1 MPNPAKRFTANPARP
16 VGRYRPGKV
25 IQEEDSDEEGFE
37 TEEEEAAPK
46 PQPTRP
52 KTTVTKQKPKQHE
65 DVEDDEEGFVTE
77 DEDEEEERPSSRQTS
92 DSAHGATKD
101 TETKATATISH
112 SDIASEEE
120 SEEDSSEGDDSSE
133 SEPEPVRKFQ
143 RPTFIKKSDRNQEAT
158 HTATPAPADSMPD
171 LAEESRRRAMA
182 ELMIKDELEKAAAAR
197 LAGKKYW
204 DDDEDLAPE
213 DMVDDTDGLDP
224 VLERK
229 QWEVRELKRL
239 KRDRERIEAR
249 EKEIEE
255 LERRRNLSKEERER
269 EDSEYIAQQKEDKD
283 GRGEAG
289 FMKKY
294 YHKGAFFMDDENTKK
309 LAERDI
315 MGKAFQDDIDKS
327 TLPEYMRIRDLN
339 KLGKTGGTKYRDL
352 RSEDTGR
359 FGDEVKRWRPGDKA
373 RNVEGTI
380 GGVDERF
387 LSDRDRERL
396 GPSSSG
402 ANATA
407 VGTRKPRRS
416 TSKSQ
421 SPPGRKRSLSP
432 YNERDDKRR
441 RTEVDAS

>member
-1 MPNPAKRFTANPARP
+1 MPPPMPNPAKRFTANPARP
-16 VGRYRPGKV
+16 VGRYRPGKA

-37 TEEEEAAPK
+37 TEEE
-46 PQPTRP
+46 
-52 KTTVTKQKPKQHE
+52 KTPALPPLKRHRARQRE
-65 DVEDDEEGFVTE
+65 NSESSDEEGFVTDDEEDASSSPEADTVPTPRISNTSVSPPDALKQSPTPFEEE
-77 DEDEEEERPSSRQTS
+77 DESSEVES
-92 DSAHGATKD
+92 
-101 TETKATATISH
+101 
-112 SDIASEEE
+112 SESSES
-120 SEEDSSEGDDSSE
+120 SEED
-133 SEPEPVRKFQ
+133 PEPVRKLQ
-143 RPTFIKKSDRNQEAT
+143 RPTFIKKSDRNKNTTQS
-158 HTATPAPADSMPD
+158 ATPAPADSTPD
-171 LAEESRRRAMA
+171 PAEESRRKAMA

-213 DMVDDTDGLDP
+213 AMVDDTDGLDP

-229 QWEVRELKRL
+229 EWEVRELKRL
-239 KRDRERIEAR
+239 KRDRERIEAH

-255 LERRRNLSKEERER
+255 IERRRNLSKEERER
-269 EDSEYIAQQKEDKD
+269 EDAEYIAQQKEDKD
-283 GRGEAG
+283 GRGETG

-294 YHKGAFFMDDENTKK
+294 YHKGAFFMDDETTKM

-315 MGKAFQDDIDKS
+315 MGRSFQDEVDKS

-339 KLGKTGGTKYRDL
+339 KLGKTGGTKYKDL

-373 RNVEGTI
+373 RNADGTI

-387 LSDRDRERL
+387 LSDRERERL
-396 GPSSSG
+396 GPTSSG

-407 VGTRKPRRS
+407 VGTRRPRRS
-416 TSKSQ
+416 ATRSH
-421 SPPGRKRSLSP
+421 SPPRRKRSPSP
-432 YNERDDKRR
+432 YLDRDDKRR

>member
-1 MPNPAKRFTANPARP
+1 MPPAMPNPVKRFTANPARP
-16 VGRYRPGKV
+16 VGRYRPGKAV
-25 IQEEDSDEEGFE
+25 QEEESDEDGFE
-37 TEEEEAAPK
+37 TEEEEAPVK
-46 PQPTRP
+46 PQPRQP
-52 KTTVTKQKPKQHE
+52 QKPAKKQQMKQIAQVDE
-65 DVEDDEEGFVTE
+65 DEEGFVTE
-77 DEDEEEERPSSRQTS
+77 GEDEAEEYTSAQDATTPTIGQNSSTAH
-92 DSAHGATKD
+92 SAM
-101 TETKATATISH
+101 
-112 SDIASEEE
+112 ASEEE
-120 SEEDSSEGDDSSE
+120 SEEESSEEDESSE

-143 RPTFIKKSDRNQEAT
+143 RPTFIKKSDRNLDTAQS
-158 HTATPAPADSMPD
+158 ATPAPADSTPD
-171 LAEESRRRAMA
+171 PAEDARRKAMA

-229 QWEVRELKRL
+229 EWEVRELKRL
-239 KRDRERIEAR
+239 KRDRERIETR

-269 EDSEYIAQQKEDKD
+269 EDVEYIAQQKEDKD
-283 GRGEAG
+283 GRGETG

-294 YHKGAFFMDDENTKK
+294 YHKGAFFMDDENTKR

-315 MGKAFQDDIDKS
+315 MGKAFQDDVDKS

-359 FGDEVKRWRPGDKA
+359 FGDEVKRWRPGDKVRDA
-373 RNVEGTI
+373 DGTI
-380 GGVDERF
+380 GSVDERF
-387 LSDRDRERL
+387 MSDRDRERL
-396 GPSSSG
+396 GPTSSG

-407 VGTRKPRRS
+407 VGTRRPRRS
-416 TSKSQ
+416 TSRSR
-421 SPPGRKRSLSP
+421 SPPRRKRSSSP
-432 YNERDDKRR
+432 SRERDDKRR
-441 RTEVDAS
+441 RTEVDPS